1 MSIVEK
7 RSAAH
12 DVDDLAG
19 DWEMSPVT
27 SICVGLVLALAIY
40 VLGSAILSEALTRQF
55 RRTRFRPKHHLS
67 DPEDARLA
75 GIA

>member
-7 RSAAH
+7 RSVAH

-19 DWEMSPVT
+19 DGEMSPVT

-40 VLGSAILSEALTRQF
+40 VLGSAILF
-55 RRTRFRPKHHLS
+55 R
-67 DPEDARLA
+67 DPDATVPQDKVPA
-75 GIA
+75 ETSFVGP

>member
-7 RSAAH
+7 RSVAH

-40 VLGSAILSEALTRQF
+40 VLGSAILF
-55 RRTRFRPKHHLS
+55 RGP
-67 DPEDARLA
+67 DATVPQDKVPA
-75 GIA
+75 ETSFVGP

>member
-12 DVDDLAG
+12 EVDYVGG
-19 DWEMSPVT
+19 DGEMSPVT

-40 VLGSAILSEALTRQF
+40 VLGSAILLR
-55 RRTRFRPKHHLS
+55 
-67 DPEDARLA
+67 DPDATVPQNKA
-75 GIA
+75 PAEMSFVGP

>member
-19 DWEMSPVT
+19 DHEMSPAT
-27 SICVGLVLALAIY
+27 SICMALVLALVIY
-40 VLGSAILSEALTRQF
+40 VLGSAILLR
-55 RRTRFRPKHHLS
+55 
-67 DPEDARLA
+67 DPDATVPQNKVQA
-75 GIA
+75 EMSFVGP

>member
-40 VLGSAILSEALTRQF
+40 VLGSAILF
-55 RRTRFRPKHHLS
+55 R
-67 DPEDARLA
+67 DPDATVPQDKVPA
-75 GIA
+75 ETSFVGP